1 MANRETLRKLVDR
14 LEPKVR
20 DALIQSIDGVKS
32 DIQISLLIAALRD
45 NDLPRALD
53 LIRLDR
59 GYFEPLDRALAA
71 AYAEAGNKVFDEVK
85 RKGRTKGVQVRGSFD
100 VRNPAAEEWL
110 STQSSKRI
118 VEIQETTRTAAM
130 SLMERNQRL
139 GTSPRTT
146 ALDLVGRVNKATG
159 KREGG
164 IIGLHDKFKEYRNA
178 AQDELSS
185 VNRRQLKNYLSR
197 KTRDRRFDGAV
208 HRAVQT
214 GERIPADQSRKMIA
228 AMERKMLKVRG
239 EAIARTELLESTRT
253 AEDRS
258 LQQLVESGQVQQQNI
273 KSKWDASGDSD
284 TRASHRAMD
293 GQVRGQGEPFK
304 SGDGYL
310 LLHPGD
316 RSLGAP
322 AEELINCRCLRRI
335 DIDFL
340 QQAADDERARM

>member
-1 MANRETLRKLVDR
+1 
-14 LEPKVR
+14 
-20 DALIQSIDGVKS
+20 
-32 DIQISLLIAALRD
+32 
-45 NDLPRALD
+45 
-53 LIRLDR
+53 
-59 GYFEPLDRALAA
+59 
-71 AYAEAGNKVFDEVK
+71 
-85 RKGRTKGVQVRGSFD
+85 
-100 VRNPAAEEWL
+100 
-110 STQSSKRI
+110 
-118 VEIQETTRTAAM
+118 
-130 SLMERNQRL
+130 
-139 GTSPRTT
+139 
-146 ALDLVGRVNKATG
+146 
-159 KREGG
+159 
-164 IIGLHDKFKEYRNA
+164 
-178 AQDELSS
+178 
-185 VNRRQLKNYLSR
+185 
-197 KTRDRRFDGAV
+197 
-208 HRAVQT
+208 
-214 GERIPADQSRKMIA
+214 MIA

-284 TRASHRAMD
+284 TRDSHRAMD